1 MSYFLHLCYG
11 CSFLLMLGFLFHF
24 AASRWEVASMT
35 SCDMIGDLILGLKAE
50 ERLFAT
56 VEHRS

>member
-1 MSYFLHLCYG
+1 
-11 CSFLLMLGFLFHF
+11 MLGFLFHF